1 MAGSLFN
8 FDYTYAKVLLMDA
21 FQILVVILSV
31 FLGIFLILGIVLLI
45 MCIKVS
51 RKINRIT
58 ANIEDASESLREG
71 ASGLSRLVVTLNQL
85 ASPAV
90 IARVVVKY
98 VRHYIT
104 KRRTQND
111 R

>member
-1 MAGSLFN
+1 
-8 FDYTYAKVLLMDA
+8 MDA
-21 FQILVVILSV
+21 FQILVIILSA

-45 MCIKVS
+45 MCIRVS

-58 ANIEDASESLREG
+58 QNIEEASNSLREG
-71 ASGLSRLVVTLNQL
+71 AAGLGNLVVTLNQL

-90 IARVVVKY
+90 IARIVVKY
-98 VRHYIT
+98 IRHYIT

-111 R
+111 